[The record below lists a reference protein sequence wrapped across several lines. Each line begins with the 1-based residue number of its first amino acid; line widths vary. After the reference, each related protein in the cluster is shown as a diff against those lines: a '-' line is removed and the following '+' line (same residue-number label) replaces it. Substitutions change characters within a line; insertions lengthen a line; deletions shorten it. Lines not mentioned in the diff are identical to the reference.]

1 MIKNLQGTNY
11 FLMLAL
17 GATLIGFAPIF
28 VKWSELSPA
37 AITFWR
43 MLLALP
49 LLICFNYAI
58 NKKIFFRVKNKKTIF
73 YTALASLAFTTDL
86 TLWHY
91 SMNITS
97 VANATIIVNSAP
109 IFVALLAFIFYKE
122 LPAKGFGK
130 SFLITYVGIIG
141 LIIFSNNYAN
151 GKIFGDLLCMIAA
164 IFYAV
169 YLLIISKLNKETSL
183 NIIFYTSLASLAFTT
198 DLTLWHYSMN
208 ITSVANATIIVNS
221 APIFVALLAFI
232 FYKEL
237 PAKGFGK
244 SFLITYVGIIGLII
258 FSNNYANGKIFG
270 DLLCMIAAIF
280 YAVYLLI
287 ISKLN
292 KETSLNI
299 IFYTT
304 FFCCLFSLMP
314 IMINSKSFIPIS
326 NFEWIN
332 MLLMAFLCQFGGQ
345 FLITFGIGKISAS
358 TGSIG
363 LLMQP
368 LTATLLAALIFTE
381 ILNLIQIV
389 FVFITLVG
397 IYLARLSTVK

>member
-1 MIKNLQGTNY
+1 MIKNFQVTNY

-28 VKWSELSPA
+28 VKWSNLSPA

-49 LLICFNYAI
+49 LLAGFNYAV
-58 NKKIFFRVKNKKTIF
+58 NKKIFFKVKSKKTIF
-73 YTALASLAFTTDL
+73 YAALASLAFTTDL

-109 IFVALLAFIFYKE
+109 VFVALLAFIFYKE
-122 LPAKGFGK
+122 LPTKGFGK
-130 SFLITYVGIIG
+130 SFLITYTGIIG

-151 GKIFGDLLCMIAA
+151 GKILGDFLCMIAA
-164 IFYAV
+164 LFYA
-169 YLLIISKLNKETSL
+169 I
-183 NIIFYTSLASLAFTT
+183 
-198 DLTLWHYSMN
+198 
-208 ITSVANATIIVNS
+208 
-221 APIFVALLAFI
+221 
-232 FYKEL
+232 
-237 PAKGFGK
+237 
-244 SFLITYVGIIGLII
+244 
-258 FSNNYANGKIFG
+258 
-270 DLLCMIAAIF
+270 
-280 YAVYLLI
+280 YLLI

-304 FFCCLFSLMP
+304 FFCCFFSIVPMLMH
-314 IMINSKSFIPIS
+314 SKSFLPIS
-326 NFEWIN
+326 SFEWIN
-332 MLLMAFLCQFGGQ
+332 LLLMAFLCQFGGQ

-358 TGSIG
+358 NGSIG

-368 LTATLLAALIFTE
+368 LTATLLAALIFSE
-381 ILNLIQIV
+381 ILNLMQIL
-389 FVFITLVG
+389 FVFITLIG
-397 IYLARLSTVK
+397 IYFARLSIVK

>member
-1 MIKNLQGTNY
+1 MIKNFQVTNY

-28 VKWSELSPA
+28 VKWSNLSPA

-49 LLICFNYAI
+49 LLVGFNYAV
-58 NKKIFFRVKNKKTIF
+58 NKKIFFKVKSKKTIF
-73 YTALASLAFTTDL
+73 YAALASLAFTTDL

-109 IFVALLAFIFYKE
+109 VFVALLAFIFYKE
-122 LPAKGFGK
+122 LPTKGFGK
-130 SFLITYVGIIG
+130 SFLITYTGIIG

-151 GKIFGDLLCMIAA
+151 GKILGDFLCMIAA
-164 IFYAV
+164 LFYA
-169 YLLIISKLNKETSL
+169 I
-183 NIIFYTSLASLAFTT
+183 
-198 DLTLWHYSMN
+198 
-208 ITSVANATIIVNS
+208 
-221 APIFVALLAFI
+221 
-232 FYKEL
+232 
-237 PAKGFGK
+237 
-244 SFLITYVGIIGLII
+244 
-258 FSNNYANGKIFG
+258 
-270 DLLCMIAAIF
+270 
-280 YAVYLLI
+280 YLLI

-304 FFCCLFSLMP
+304 FFCCLFSIVPMLMH
-314 IMINSKSFIPIS
+314 SKSFLPIS
-326 NFEWIN
+326 SFEWIN
-332 MLLMAFLCQFGGQ
+332 LLLMAFLCQFGGQ

-358 TGSIG
+358 NGSIG

-368 LTATLLAALIFTE
+368 LTATLLAALIFSE
-381 ILNLIQIV
+381 ILNLMQIL
-389 FVFITLVG
+389 FVFITLIG
-397 IYLARLSTVK
+397 IYFARLSIVK